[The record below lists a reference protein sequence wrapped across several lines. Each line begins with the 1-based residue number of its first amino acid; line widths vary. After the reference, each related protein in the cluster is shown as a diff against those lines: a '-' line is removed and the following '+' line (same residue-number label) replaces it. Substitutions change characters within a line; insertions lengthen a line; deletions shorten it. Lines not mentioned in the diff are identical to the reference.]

1 VDAVSAQ
8 AVAGGL
14 MWING
19 HMYLLP
25 ILLLLCRFSQQPD
38 EPESEARPPAEETT

>member
-1 VDAVSAQ
+1 
-8 AVAGGL
+8 

-25 ILLLLCRFSQQPD
+25 ILVLLWRFARQPD
-38 EPESEARPPAEETT
+38 EPEPEATLPAEET